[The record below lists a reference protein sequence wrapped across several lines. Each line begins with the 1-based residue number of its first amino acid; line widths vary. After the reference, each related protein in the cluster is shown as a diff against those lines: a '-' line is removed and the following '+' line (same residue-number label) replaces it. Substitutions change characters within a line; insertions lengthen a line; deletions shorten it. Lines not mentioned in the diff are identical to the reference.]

1 MKSLAVS
8 GFCRV
13 GLVGVALLAAAAT
26 AWSVPFQV
34 NTQGDL
40 VGKGSPMPPKV
51 YEEVPLLFM
60 VTRGDDGRTAG
71 DGATSLFGVAF
82 DKDGLG
88 ATLTLDPEAA
98 NPSILY
104 LAIKAANTYV
114 VWELSGWD
122 PDRHDSLR
130 VWNDL
135 IFNNPM
141 SANGRKAH
149 KITHIAVY
157 GREGSVQVA
166 DGGRMLLLLGGAV
179 GVIVVAD
186 RRARRSRR

>member
-1 MKSLAVS
+1 
-8 GFCRV
+8 
-13 GLVGVALLAAAAT
+13 
-26 AWSVPFQV
+26 
-34 NTQGDL
+34 
-40 VGKGSPMPPKV
+40 MPPKV
-51 YEEVPLLFM
+51 YEEAPLLFM
-60 VTRGDDGRTAG
+60 VTRGDDGKTVG
-71 DGATSLFGVAF
+71 DGVTSLFGVTF

-98 NPSILY
+98 RPSILF

-122 PDRHDSLR
+122 PDKYDSLQ

-135 IFNNPM
+135 IFNHPA

-157 GREGSVQVA
+157 GREGSVRVA

-179 GVIVVAD
+179 GLIVMAD
-186 RRARRSRR
+186 RRARRSRP